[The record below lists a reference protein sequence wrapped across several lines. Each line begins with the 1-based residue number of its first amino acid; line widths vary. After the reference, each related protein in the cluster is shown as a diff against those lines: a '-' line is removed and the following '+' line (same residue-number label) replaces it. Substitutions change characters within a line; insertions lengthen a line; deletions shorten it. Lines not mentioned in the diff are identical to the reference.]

1 MAALPNPT
9 ATHLA
14 FDLADC
20 AGVQATSEFHTQAQ
34 AVIQI
39 VSALAASHTRGQG
52 FTDGEPADDLRA
64 VILSASLRRLTDPTQ
79 TVTDR
84 SMGPFS
90 TTYRPNDGW
99 STWEL
104 ATLNRYRQRAM

>member
-1 MAALPNPT
+1 MAAPT
-9 ATHLA
+9 AD
-14 FDLADC
+14 DLAALVGSEVD
-20 AGVQATSEFHTQAQ
+20 AGQAT
-34 AVIQI
+34 AVLGV

-64 VILSASLRRLTDPTQ
+64 VILSASVRRLTDPTQ

-90 TTYRPNDGW
+90 MSYRPNDGW

-104 ATLNRYRQRAM
+104 ATLNRYRKRAM

>member
-1 MAALPNPT
+1 MAAPT
-9 ATHLA
+9 AG
-14 FDLADC
+14 DLAALMGGEVNSD
-20 AGVQATSEFHTQAQ
+20 QAE
-34 AVIQI
+34 AVIGL
-39 VSALAASHTRGQG
+39 VKALAASHTRGRG

-90 TTYRPNDGW
+90 ASFRPNDGW

-104 ATLNRYRQRAM
+104 ATLNRYRERAR